1 MPLPIIEDYIYGQ
14 MTLETSAWTT
24 PFSWVDRTADVV
36 YGINYSLGGRV
47 GLPGQS
53 QVDVGTLNASF
64 KNVASVPLVGDIV
77 RLRRTGTT
85 DYAFTGYVQDVSQ
98 QVVFDDSVS
107 YTTPIT
113 VTTINCLDWV
123 GYLSQF
129 QAKGVGGLSTPT
141 FATLKNYAFG
151 SRARA
156 LNNIIDATNATQ
168 MISPTDTGVATWVGD
183 TDVVGT
189 FSEHLDLV
197 ATTQDAYWYGSNV
210 LPTNKTTGRTGLVQI
225 RTRATAPSSGKTF
238 TDEVGSAGQLHY
250 IDLALESSSQ
260 NVANTI
266 VLNNHS
272 RITAL
277 EPEVTKIGGAR
288 LLAYGVVNN
297 VEVISADFTATYSMS
312 DATSIATYGN
322 RATEIDTNLA
332 GLVQDVNVVGN
343 PSLEYGDDGW
353 STGANRMARRRPSE
367 NSVPFAAAS
376 GDWALRYRLASGG
389 VTNMTFRYSGSEND
403 GVPIVEGVSYAFQAS
418 GLRGLSTNSDV
429 RCRAYMEWQNNAGAV
444 ISTIFGS
451 YVSLPNIYVWGTP
464 GVAGAAPS
472 GAERA
477 IVGLQFNRSGG
488 GTFGTGDQIWLDN
501 ALMRKSAVATP
512 ITYFDGDT
520 PGTTSSLFLWTGEL
534 GLSPTFKVNNI
545 LDDTISTYLTRYA
558 NTDNRITRLRWN
570 AQEDIASVGSL
581 YVGSTIQV
589 RFKGTTTTHRIVGI
603 DGSIDPERYMID
615 YYLEK
620 V

>member
-64 KNVASVPLVGDIV
+64 KNLASVPLVGDIV

-85 DYAFTGYVQDVSQ
+85 EYAFTGYVQDVSQ

-123 GYLSQF
+123 GYVSQF
-129 QAKGVGGLSTPT
+129 QAVGAGGLAATT
-141 FATLKNYAFG
+141 FAPLKNYAFAA
-151 SRARA
+151 RARA
-156 LNNIIDATNATQ
+156 LNNIIDPTNATQ
-168 MISPTDTGVATWVGD
+168 MISSSATVAPTWVGD

-197 ATTQDAYWYGSNV
+197 ATTQDAYWYGMNV
-210 LPTNKTTGRTGLVQI
+210 LPTNKTTGRTGLVFI
-225 RTRATAPSSGKTF
+225 RERVTAPSSGKTF

-272 RITAL
+272 RITTL
-277 EPEVTKIGGAR
+277 EPEVSRIGGAR
-288 LLAYGVVNN
+288 MPAYGVINN
-297 VEVISADFTATYSMS
+297 VEVISADFTATYTMS
-312 DATSIATYGN
+312 DATSISTYGN
-322 RATEIDTNLA
+322 RATEINTNLA
-332 GLVQDVNVVGN
+332 GLVQDVNLVGN
-343 PSLEYGDDGW
+343 PSMEYGDDGW
-353 STGANRMARRRPSE
+353 STGANRMARRKPAE
-367 NSVPFAAAS
+367 NSTPFAAYD
-376 GDWALRYRLASGG
+376 GEWALRYRLASSG
-389 VTNMTFRYSGSEND
+389 TTPSFRYSGSEND
-403 GVPIVEGVSYAFQAS
+403 GIPVVAGDSYMVQGA
-418 GLRGLSTNSDV
+418 GLRGTPNRADA
-429 RCRAYMEWQNNAGAV
+429 RARAYITWQNNAGSN
-444 ISTIFGS
+444 ISTIYGSQTSMPGGFGWVILS
-451 YVSLPNIYVWGTP
+451 
-464 GVAGAAPS
+464 VAGTAPA

-477 IVGLQFNRSGG
+477 IVGIEWNRSGG
-488 GTFGTGDQIWLDN
+488 GNFSAGDQFWLD
-501 ALMRKSAVATP
+501 AFMLRKSASATP
-512 ITYFDGDT
+512 VTYFDGDSDQ
-520 PGTTSSLFLWTGEL
+520 TTSSLFLWTGEL

-570 AQEDIASVGSL
+570 AQEDMASVGSL

-589 RFKGTTTTHRIVGI
+589 RFNGTTTTHRIVGI

>member
-1 MPLPIIEDYIYGQ
+1 VPLPIIEDYIYGQ

-64 KNVASVPLVGDIV
+64 KNLASVPLVGDLV

-85 DYAFTGYVQDVSQ
+85 EYAFTGYVQDVSQ

-123 GYLSQF
+123 GYVSQF
-129 QAKGVGGLSTPT
+129 QAVGVGGLAATT
-141 FATLKNYAFG
+141 FATQKNYAFG

-168 MISPTDTGVATWVGD
+168 LITATDTGAATWVGD

-210 LPTNKTTGRTGLVQI
+210 LPTSKTTGRTGLVHI

-272 RITAL
+272 RITTL
-277 EPEVTKIGGAR
+277 EPEVSKIGGAMIP
-288 LLAYGVVNN
+288 AYGVVNN
-297 VEVISADFTATYSMS
+297 VEVISADFTKTYTMS

-332 GLVQDVNVVGN
+332 GLVDDVNLVGN
-343 PSLEYGDDGW
+343 PSMEYGDDGW
-353 STGANRMARRRPSE
+353 STGANRMARRKPSE
-367 NSVPFAAAS
+367 NSTPFAAYD
-376 GDWALRYRLASGG
+376 GDWALRYRLASSGS
-389 VTNMTFRYSGSEND
+389 TPSFRYSGSEND
-403 GVPIVEGVSYAFQAS
+403 GIPIVAGQSYRVQGA
-418 GLRGLSTNSDV
+418 GLRGTPN
-429 RCRAYMEWQNNAGAV
+429 RANARARAYITWQDEAGSN
-444 ISTIFGS
+444 ISTIYGS
-451 YVSLPNIYVWGTP
+451 QTNMPGGEVWVVLTASGN
-464 GVAGAAPS
+464 APS

-477 IVGLQFNRSGG
+477 IVGIEWNRSN
-488 GTFGTGDQIWLDN
+488 GTNFDAGDQFWLD
-501 ALMRKSAVATP
+501 AFMLRKGLSTIPV
-512 ITYFDGDT
+512 TYFDGDSDQ
-520 PGTTSSLFLWTGEL
+520 TTSSVFLWTGEL

-570 AQEDIASVGSL
+570 AQEDMTAVGSL